1 MPRLWERYR
10 QARACERSAKWV
22 IEYERVTGLRDELA
36 RELCA
41 TYPSIVT
48 KLVDLFARIVK
59 ADAEV
64 DHINSTA
71 PDGESRRLR
80 GVELTARGLDH
91 FTTINPPIAREL
103 RLPYPGE
110 TSRLAFPPAQIN
122 FGVLVAEQVTNLVA
136 SRSAAYGPD
145 WAAAHAAEN
154 ELRRAD
160 AQRVQARN
168 ERAIEKEKQDY
179 LAAQRVAEEY
189 RRTGH
194 KP

>member
-41 TYPSIVT
+41 TYPSN
-48 KLVDLFARIVK
+48 
-59 ADAEV
+59 AEV